1 MPCPKRTPF
10 VPASRIRR
18 QRNAVSIAILLI
30 AAPLQ
35 AQAPSTHAR
44 SPATTLEIAPDLDK
58 RRARFKP
65 IQMPFHQEGL
75 TSREIALVRKLV
87 DAANYIERIY
97 WWQSDPAGLRLYVS
111 LQGSTKPEDVKLR
124 HLLKINGSRYDLVD
138 EMKPFVGT
146 APAPPGR
153 ALYPPGLTRDDIEKY
168 LQRHPG
174 QKAALYSEFTVV

>member
-1 MPCPKRTPF
+1 MPYFKRVSV

-18 QRNAVSIAILLI
+18 QRYAVSIAILLI

-35 AQAPSTHAR
+35 AQAPSTR
-44 SPATTLEIAPDLDK
+44 DSSPASSLQIAPDLDK
-58 RRARFKP
+58 RLARFKP
-65 IQMPFHQEGL
+65 VKMPFHQEGL

-97 WWQSDPAGLRLYVS
+97 WRQSDPEGLRLYVS

-138 EMKPFVGT
+138 EMKPFIGT
-146 APAPPGR
+146 TPASRGR
-153 ALYPPGLTRDDIEKY
+153 ALYPTALTSQDI
-168 LQRHPG
+168 Q
-174 QKAALYSEFTVV
+174 